1 VKGDQLIDIKAI
13 GQCEVLEG
21 IPASPGIVVGKAF
34 ILDTERPHVDEELI
48 PLEAVEDEV
57 AAFRS
62 AVEETKREL
71 TRIRE
76 GLAEELRETHASVFD
91 AHLMM
96 LDDSM
101 VLDGTLRRIR
111 EQRQSAA
118 FALTETIGKVVGAL
132 QRTKDEY
139 LRERVF
145 DIKDIERR
153 LLLRLLG
160 RKQKSLRHL
169 DDEVIVIAH
178 ELAAT
183 HTASMHEERVTG
195 FATDLGGRTSHAAIM
210 ARSLQI
216 PAVVGLHDA
225 TDAVRQGEI
234 VIVDGT
240 LGLLVYRYDQTVLD
254 YYMERLKRHEEFE
267 RGLATL
273 RDAPAVTSDGRRF
286 ELGANIEIPDE
297 VRTAISHGAEGIG
310 LFRTEYL
317 FITGDEVPSE
327 DEQYE
332 AYRGVVSLVAPAPV
346 VIRTVDL
353 GGDKFGPLGAPEPEA
368 NPFLGWR
375 GIRYS
380 LSHPHLLLR
389 QLKAILRASEH
400 GNVKIMFP
408 MISSIHEVR
417 DAKQVLEAA
426 KQELVTEG
434 RGFDDSVPVGIMIE
448 TPAAAVIADFLAEES
463 DFFSIGS
470 NDLVQYALAVDRG
483 NDRVAYLYD
492 SYHPAVLRMIA
503 QTVAAARKHRKWV
516 GLCGEMAGDPLATL
530 LLIGLG
536 LDELSTSPAL
546 VPEIKSVIRTT
557 SYAYARRVFNKAVR
571 MRTGS
576 DVRRY
581 LEQIFRVKFPE
592 ISESEMIS

>member
-1 VKGDQLIDIKAI
+1 MIDIRSI
-13 GQCEVLEG
+13 GECQIMEG
-21 IPASPGIVVGKAF
+21 IPASPGTVIGKAF
-34 ILDTERPHVDEELI
+34 ILDTERPHVEHELVPEQSTDEEI
-48 PLEAVEDEV
+48 
-57 AAFRS
+57 AAFML
-62 AVEETKREL
+62 AIEETKREL
-71 TRIRE
+71 TRLRD
-76 GLAEELRETHASVFD
+76 GLATELREAHAGIFD

-96 LDDSM
+96 LEDSM
-101 VLDGTLRRIR
+101 ILDGTIRRIR
-111 EQRQSAA
+111 EHRQSAA
-118 FALTETIGKVVGAL
+118 FALTETIGQVTSAME
-132 QRTKDEY
+132 RTRDEY
-139 LRERVF
+139 LRDRVF

-160 RKQKSLRHL
+160 RKQRSLRHL
-169 DDEVIVIAH
+169 DDEVIVLAH

-183 HTASMHEERVTG
+183 HTASMHEERVVG
-195 FATDLGGRTSHAAIM
+195 FATDVGGRTSHAAIM

-216 PAVVGLHDA
+216 PAVVGLHEA
-225 TDAVRQGEI
+225 TAAIRQGET
-234 VIVDGT
+234 VILDGT
-240 LGLLVYRYDQTVLD
+240 LGLLVYRYDQAVFD
-254 YYMERLKRHEEFE
+254 YYLERERRHEEFE
-267 RGLATL
+267 RGLAAL

-286 ELGANIEIPDE
+286 ELAANIEIPDE
-297 VRTAISHGAEGIG
+297 VRAAISHGADGIG

-332 AYRGVVSLVAPAPV
+332 AYRCVVSLMAPSSV

-380 LSHPHLLLR
+380 LSHPHLMLR
-389 QLKAILRASEH
+389 QLKAILRASAH

-408 MISSIHEVR
+408 MITSVNEVR

-426 KQELVTEG
+426 KQELRAAGKE
-434 RGFDDSVPVGIMIE
+434 FDERAQVGIMIE
-448 TPAAAVIADFLAEES
+448 TPAAAVIADFLAEEV

-470 NDLVQYALAVDRG
+470 NDLVQYSLAVDRG

-492 SYHPAVLRMIA
+492 SYHPAVLRLIE
-503 QTVAAARKHRKWV
+503 QTVAAARRHKKWV
-516 GLCGEMAGDPLATL
+516 GLCGEMAGDPLSAL

-546 VPEIKSVIRTT
+546 VPEIKSVIRST
-557 SYAYARRVFNKAVR
+557 SYGYARRIFAKAVK

-576 DVRRY
+576 EVRRY

-592 ISESEMIS
+592 ISETEMIS